1 MSDPVTL
8 PPPEEIAERIRAC
21 RQELASLRRLERL
34 SRAAQSANLAN
45 ERRRLLPVSSQ
56 DRGKHR

>member
-45 ERRRLLPVSSQ
+45 ERRRLRLILAQS
-56 DRGKHR
+56 